1 VYKLSTSS
9 LKNTIC
15 IDTGRG
21 YAKYGMASAARPASI
36 QICQPRAEATQ
47 DTLHQLAFRRLQLK
61 RSDLPNMAM
70 IVAEPFRLA
79 SASAAAE
86 RDSWRYATERRVL
99 HGFGLK
105 RLCIVDSASLCL
117 FANKLTSGVVLN
129 IGFGAIYVVPV
140 LGGRIV
146 RSAVRT
152 LRLGGASLTQVRVRV
167 S

>member
-1 VYKLSTSS
+1 
-9 LKNTIC
+9 
-15 IDTGRG
+15 
-21 YAKYGMASAARPASI
+21 
-36 QICQPRAEATQ
+36 
-47 DTLHQLAFRRLQLK
+47 
-61 RSDLPNMAM
+61 MAM

-152 LRLGGASLTQVRVRV
+152 LRLGGASLTQARVRVRV